1 MTQNTIIEAL
11 QRALTQGS
19 GSLDDLEALMD
30 KAKADIAKAK
40 QEEKEAKEA
49 ARKAAEAD
57 KLKRGEKIA
66 ELATRLLDEEPTEE
80 DVAYVLQVY
89 FKSKGIEAEVTA
101 ESIRDGMD
109 VKAELDKNLDE
120 LCDALGELFEA
131 LVPDKSKKSAAKP
144 TAKSKAKTADDVIND
159 FLRSHGL

>member
-40 QEEKEAKEA
+40 QEEKEA

-80 DVAYVLQVY
+80 DVAYMLQVY

-109 VKAELDKNLDE
+109 AKAELDKNLDE

-131 LVPDKSKKSAAKP
+131 LAPDKSKKSAAKP
-144 TAKSKAKTADDVIND
+144 AAKPKAKTADDVIND